1 MSKILVID
9 YGWCNF
15 HNLIS
20 MAECGHEVGVV
31 TTAYEDF
38 ETVPTKF
45 MSKFGIE
52 VFDVTRDS
60 QMLKLLPNYDILI
73 ATNPRISHLGD
84 PRHHTKHYPH
94 IEYLGVT
101 RKSATIEFNKFD
113 VRHSLERRG
122 ILVPPLMETPVAPFV
137 VKPRVVPTPID
148 CAQICLDEDTAHH
161 FFTKDSWGKH
171 CNSDNCYY
179 EEFLPKPTIETNVDF
194 CIAKGKWSIRHAQE
208 IIGED
213 VAKLANQFTHWTRTS
228 SFKPLSDEM
237 YEIAIENAEIILDW
251 CVGIC
256 DESSYVG
263 QITGLCTPDGDWYFC
278 EINVRPEQTC
288 SLPYFVTG
296 DEYLEAMRGK
306 PEILGDAFP
315 KDVDK
320 LIVLPNEPDS
330 IYPYHLHE
338 KYGVAIPCGLDI
350 IDGEYRVSKQM
361 RTRSKDER
369 VGIVI
374 CDKVI
379 PEGFI
384 HEMNS
389 EDFEITAK
397 MIK

>member
-1 MSKILVID
+1 MSRILVID

-20 MAECGHEVGVV
+20 MAESGHEVAVV
-31 TTAYEDF
+31 ATSWHSWED
-38 ETVPTKF
+38 VPQTF

-52 VFDVTRDS
+52 LLHVNRDS
-60 QMLKLLPNYDILI
+60 QLLKLLPTYDILI
-73 ATNPRISHLGD
+73 STNPRVPHLGD
-84 PRHHTKHYPH
+84 PKHVQKYYPN
-94 IEYLGVT
+94 IEYLGLS
-101 RKSATIEFNKFD
+101 RMSASIEFHKFE
-113 VRHSLERRG
+113 VRSSLERRG
-122 ILVPPLMETPVAPFV
+122 VLTVPLQETPKAPFV
-137 VKPRVVPTPID
+137 VKPKVVPIPMD
-148 CAQICLDEDTAHH
+148 YAQICLDQKTADH
-161 FFTKDSWGKH
+161 FFTHDEFGKQ
-171 CNSDNCYY
+171 CNSDNCYFEDY
-179 EEFLPKPTIETNVDF
+179 IPKPTIETNVDF
-194 CIAKGKWSIRHAQE
+194 CMAKGKWSIRHTQE

-228 SFKPLSDEM
+228 SFKPLPDWVHD
-237 YEIAIENAEIILDW
+237 IAVENAKIILDW
-251 CVGIC
+251 CVTVC
-256 DESSYVG
+256 KESSYVG
-263 QITGLCTPDGDWYFC
+263 QITGLCTPDGEWYFC

-315 KDVDK
+315 NHVDK
-320 LIVLPNEPDS
+320 LIVMPNEPDS

-350 IDGEYRVSKQM
+350 IDGEYRVSRQM
-361 RTRSKDER
+361 RKRSIDNR

-374 CDKVI
+374 CDEVI

-384 HEMNS
+384 HEMNN
-389 EDFEITAK
+389 EDFEITSK

>member
-1 MSKILVID
+1 
-9 YGWCNF
+9 
-15 HNLIS
+15 
-20 MAECGHEVGVV
+20 
-31 TTAYEDF
+31 
-38 ETVPTKF
+38 
-45 MSKFGIE
+45 
-52 VFDVTRDS
+52 
-60 QMLKLLPNYDILI
+60 
-73 ATNPRISHLGD
+73 
-84 PRHHTKHYPH
+84 
-94 IEYLGVT
+94 
-101 RKSATIEFNKFD
+101 
-113 VRHSLERRG
+113 
-122 ILVPPLMETPVAPFV
+122 METPVAPFV
-137 VKPRVVPTPID
+137 VKPRAVPVPIE

-161 FFTKDSWGKH
+161 FFTKDPWGKQ

-228 SFKPLSDEM
+228 SFKSLSDEM
-237 YEIAIENAEIILDW
+237 HEIAIENAEIILDW
-251 CVGIC
+251 CVGVC